1 MLAFL
6 GGTGPEGRGLALRL
20 ALAGEDIIIG
30 SRDAERAATAAAEL
44 TALITGI
51 SGVAGAG
58 TIGAGTIEG
67 ADNLTA
73 AARADSAFITVPYE
87 AQRPLL
93 EPLVGSLSGK
103 VVVNVIAPMRFERG
117 RGAIAVPVEAGSA
130 AEEAQLLLP
139 DSPVVA
145 AFQNVSAEELQEPE
159 RAMEGD
165 VVVCADDRQAKTLV
179 MSLVEKIQRLRP
191 VDGGSLANAKYVE
204 QITPLLVNINRIYKN
219 PTPAFG
225 LSACDPSVRTRRR
238 SGADAEINDLV
249 VLPFNRFALIGKQRT
264 GKRTGWK
271 TDRLENGP
279 AGKRTGWKTDR
290 LENGPAGKRTG
301 WKTDRLENGP
311 AGKRTGWKT
320 GLAI

>member
-44 TALITGI
+44 TLLIVGI
-51 SGVAGAG
+51 GGVAGAG
-58 TIGAGTIEG
+58 TTRAGTIEG
-67 ADNLTA
+67 ADNLAA

-179 MSLVEKIQRLRP
+179 MSLAEKIQRLRP

-204 QITPLLVNINRIYKN
+204 QITPLLVNINRIYKIH
-219 PTPAFG
+219 
-225 LSACDPSVRTRRR
+225 
-238 SGADAEINDLV
+238 SGIRIV
-249 VLPFNRFALIGKQRT
+249 GV
-264 GKRTGWK
+264 
-271 TDRLENGP
+271 
-279 AGKRTGWKTDR
+279 
-290 LENGPAGKRTG
+290 
-301 WKTDRLENGP
+301 
-311 AGKRTGWKT
+311 
-320 GLAI
+320 

>member
-20 ALAGEDIIIG
+20 ARAGEDIIIG

-44 TALITGI
+44 TLLIERIG
-51 SGVAGAG
+51 GVAGVETTRAG
-58 TIGAGTIEG
+58 TTRAGTTRAGTTRAGTTRAGTTRAGTTRAGTIEG
-67 ADNLTA
+67 ADNLAA

-179 MSLVEKIQRLRP
+179 MSLAEKIQRLRP

-204 QITPLLVNINRIYKN
+204 QITPLLVNINRIYKIH
-219 PTPAFG
+219 
-225 LSACDPSVRTRRR
+225 
-238 SGADAEINDLV
+238 SGIRIV
-249 VLPFNRFALIGKQRT
+249 GV
-264 GKRTGWK
+264 
-271 TDRLENGP
+271 
-279 AGKRTGWKTDR
+279 
-290 LENGPAGKRTG
+290 
-301 WKTDRLENGP
+301 
-311 AGKRTGWKT
+311 
-320 GLAI
+320 